1 LLLEDKE
8 NIWDFVLQQATW
20 FDCVIQKLKK
30 RKDWRM
36 SDIWIYVG
44 VIAGF
49 ISIGVAL
56 FLFYWVKKQDPGS
69 AKAQEV
75 ASWIK
80 AGARS
85 YLKRLY
91 TALGILAVIIGIII
105 SIIFSLHLGEAG
117 GGEFDLTNG
126 LKMAGAFIF
135 GALCSSIAGY
145 MGMGVAVEA
154 NVRTATAAKE
164 SLNKAFRLSF
174 YAGSVMGLAMVGL
187 AVIGMSVI
195 FLLTREAEAVLGFS
209 FGASTLALL
218 AKAGGGIYT
227 KTADIAADLVGK
239 VEVGIPEDDPRNP
252 AVVADNVGDNVGDV
266 AGMGADIFDS
276 YVASAVAVMLLGST
290 MANNPNQQ
298 YTILPL
304 VICTLGIVAS
314 LIGIQF
320 VRVKENG
327 RPGAALNR
335 GTIITCI
342 IFGAFMVALVLLG
355 KMNLSILWSTLIGL
369 VVGVIIGFTSDYYT
383 SDQYKPVNETAK
395 VSGSGAAITII
406 TGFSYGLVSIVPSI
420 IGIIIAMVLSFY
432 LSEASGLGGV
442 YGIGIS
448 AVGMLAI
455 SGMIVSADAYGP
467 IVDNARGISE
477 MADMGQEVIDRADIL
492 DSAGNTAKAITK
504 GFSISAAALTVL
516 ALFAAYAEVIEKTG
530 ITISISLR
538 DPLVVAGVLA
548 GAMTPP
554 LFSALT
560 MLSVTHNAFDMI
572 EEIRGQ
578 FRDNPGILA
587 GTALPDYEKCVG
599 LAAQGALTSLILP
612 AFLAVGFPLIIGFIL
627 GPNALGGFLGGSIF
641 TGVIFALLMSNA
653 GGLWDN
659 SKKFIESGQYGGVGS
674 EAHKA
679 GVVGDTVGDPFKD
692 TAGPSLNTLITVMSL
707 VSSLFAPVIAAF
719 HLF

>member
-1 LLLEDKE
+1 
-8 NIWDFVLQQATW
+8 
-20 FDCVIQKLKK
+20 
-30 RKDWRM
+30 M
-36 SDIWIYVG
+36 SEIWIYIG
-44 VIAGF
+44 IIAGLV
-49 ISIGVAL
+49 SIAVAL
-56 FLFYWVKKQDPGS
+56 YLYFWVKKKDPGS
-69 AKAQEV
+69 EKAQEV

-80 AGARS
+80 EGANS

-91 TALGILAVIIGIII
+91 TALTLVAVVVGLILAVV
-105 SIIFSLHLGEAG
+105 FSLHLGEADAAQK
-117 GGEFDLTNG
+117 FDLAKG
-126 LKMAGAFIF
+126 GSMAAFFIF
-135 GALCSSIAGY
+135 GALCSAIAGY

-164 SLNKAFRLSF
+164 SLTKAFRLSF
-174 YAGSVMGLAMVGL
+174 FAGSVMGLAMVGL

-195 FLLTREAEAVLGFS
+195 YLLTHQAEAVLGFS

-239 VEVGIPEDDPRNP
+239 VEIGIPEDDPRNP

-290 MANNPNQQ
+290 MADNPNQQ
-298 YTILPL
+298 FTFLPL
-304 VICTLGIVAS
+304 VLCTLGIIAS

-320 VRVKENG
+320 VRVKEDG

-335 GTIITCI
+335 GTIITCV
-342 IFGAFMVALVLLG
+342 IFGIFVTALVIFGGL
-355 KMNLSILWSTLIGL
+355 NISILWSTLIGL
-369 VVGVIIGFTSDYYT
+369 VAGVVIGFTSDYFT
-383 SDQYKPVNETAK
+383 SDQHKPVNEVAR
-395 VSGSGAAITII
+395 VSGSGSAINII
-406 TGFSYGLVSIVPSI
+406 TGFSYGLISIVPSV
-420 IGIIIAMVLSFY
+420 IGIVVAMLLSYY
-432 LSEASGLGGV
+432 LSEAAGMSGI

-448 AVGMLAI
+448 AVGMLSI
-455 SGMIVSADAYGP
+455 SGMIVSSDAYGP
-467 IVDNARGISE
+467 IVDNARGIAE
-477 MADMGQEVIDRADIL
+477 MADMGHEVIERADIL

-516 ALFAAYAEVIEKTG
+516 ALFAAYAEVIEASG
-530 ITISISLR
+530 YQMNISLQ
-538 DPLVVAGVLA
+538 DPLVVAGVLF

-572 EEIRGQ
+572 EEIRRQ
-578 FRDNPGILA
+578 FRADPGILA
-587 GTALPDYEKCVG
+587 GTSKPDYSTCVS
-599 LAAQGALTSLILP
+599 LAAQGALSSLVLP
-612 AFLAVGFPLIIGFIL
+612 AFLAVGFPLIIGFLL
-627 GPNALGGFLGGSIF
+627 GPNALGGFLGGAIF

-659 SKKFIESGQYGGVGS
+659 AKKFIETGQYGGVGS
-674 EAHKA
+674 ESHKA
-679 GVVGDTVGDPFKD
+679 SVVGDTVGDPFKD

-707 VSSLFAPVIAAF
+707 VSSLFAPLIATF
-719 HLF
+719 HIL